1 MRITIYT
8 FLYPRFKY
16 NLKEDLSMCPCKGRR
31 RGRRWISEVPPVGSF
46 VPEGSSPENI
56 TFVSLTLEELET
68 VRLVDLLELEQE
80 EASFYMGI
88 SRKALWNDLI
98 SARKKIAAAL
108 VYGAGIKIE
117 GGSYMLRE
125 GGCCP
130 RCPGRVQEWRITR
143 EDEMS
148 LLEREVSILQDRLAK
163 LSTRMASLKGNA
175 AVENEEGTT

>member
-1 MRITIYT
+1 M
-8 FLYPRFKY
+8 
-16 NLKEDLSMCPCKGRR
+16 SPCKGRR
-31 RGRRWISEVPPVGSF
+31 RGRRWISEVPPVDSF
-46 VPEGSSPENI
+46 VPEGSPSGDI
-56 TFVSLTLEELET
+56 GYVSLTLEELET

-98 SARKKIAAAL
+98 NARKKIASAL

-130 RCPGRVQEWRITR
+130 RCPGRASEWRITR
-143 EDEMS
+143 EDEIG
-148 LLEREVSILQDRLAK
+148 LLEREILMLRNRLARA
-163 LSTRMASLKGNA
+163 STRLADLKGDA
-175 AVENEEGTT
+175 EIQKDEGKLEAQEEQT

>member
-1 MRITIYT
+1 M
-8 FLYPRFKY
+8 
-16 NLKEDLSMCPCKGRR
+16 SPCKGRR
-31 RGRRWISEVPPVGSF
+31 RGRRWISEVPPVDSF
-46 VPEGSSPENI
+46 VPENGPRGDVGS
-56 TFVSLTLEELET
+56 VSLTLEELET

-98 SARKKIAAAL
+98 NARKKIASAL

-130 RCPGRVQEWRITR
+130 RCPGRASELGISR
-143 EDEMS
+143 EDEIS
-148 LLEREVSILQDRLAK
+148 LLEREMLILRNRLA
-163 LSTRMASLKGNA
+163 RASSRLADLKGNA
-175 AVENEEGTT
+175 GTLRDEGKAQIEQT